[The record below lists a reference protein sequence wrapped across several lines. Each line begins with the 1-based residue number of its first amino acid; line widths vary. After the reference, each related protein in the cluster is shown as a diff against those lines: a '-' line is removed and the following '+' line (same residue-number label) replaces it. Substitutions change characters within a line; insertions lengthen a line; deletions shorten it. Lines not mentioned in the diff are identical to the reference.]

1 MSESTASPET
11 LRLSWSGMTHPGRFR
26 KNNEDAFLALT
37 VDPQEMR
44 LLGKDGSAPMDGC
57 DFIFAVS
64 DGMGGANA
72 GEFASRVAIDRISHT
87 LPRSFWL
94 GAMGMR
100 RGAGEWLDNL
110 FTEIHAEMGKMS
122 LVYPECRGMG
132 ATLSMCWFAPGRMTF
147 AHVGD
152 SRIYYMPKD
161 GELRQISEDHTH
173 VGWLLRTGQITESQ
187 ARFHPGK
194 SGLQQVLGGNVSNP
208 DPQIGAV
215 DYEPG
220 DVFVLTTDGITDGL
234 SRPGIEG
241 VVKTG
246 PKNGK
251 TLSRLLIDEAMFN
264 SGRDNLTALVIE
276 IAE

>member
-1 MSESTASPET
+1 MSEPDET
-11 LRLSWSGMTHPGRFR
+11 SRPPQVTWSGMTHPGRFR
-26 KNNEDAFLALT
+26 PNNEDAFLALT

-72 GEFASRVAIDRISHT
+72 GEFASRIAVDRISHT

-94 GAMGMR
+94 GAQGMR

-110 FTEIHAEMGKMS
+110 FSEIHTEMGRMGRY
-122 LVYPECRGMG
+122 YPECAGMG
-132 ATLSMCWFAPGRMTF
+132 ATLSLCWFSPGRMNF
-147 AHVGD
+147 AHIGD
-152 SRIYYMPKD
+152 SRIYYWPKG

-173 VGWLLRTGQITESQ
+173 VGWLLRTGKITESQ

-194 SGLQQVLGGNVSNP
+194 SGLQQVLGGNVGSI

-215 DYEPG
+215 EFEPG
-220 DVFVLTTDGITDGL
+220 DRFVLTTDGITDGL
-234 SRPGIEG
+234 SRRGIQSVLEKPP
-241 VVKTG
+241 VPEKSV
-246 PKNGK
+246 
-251 TLSRLLIDEAMFN
+251 SRRLIDEAMFN
-264 SGRDNLTALVIE
+264 VGRDNLTALVVE
-276 IAE
+276 VE